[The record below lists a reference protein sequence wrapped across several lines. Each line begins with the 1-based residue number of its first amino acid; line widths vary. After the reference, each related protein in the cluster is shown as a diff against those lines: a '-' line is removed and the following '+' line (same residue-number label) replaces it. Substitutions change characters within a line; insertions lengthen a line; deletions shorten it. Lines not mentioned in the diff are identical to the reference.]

1 MVSRW
6 TSEYVY
12 GKFIFYWFQ
21 TRFKPGSDPVQTRF
35 KPGSDPDA
43 DKIPVQTRFKP
54 GLKPVREFSF
64 NLVREQGWRGLP
76 CRAVLLFG
84 VQKYRDMKGYFFRFL
99 PDGGRLRLIHSLFG
113 INSRLHEECADL
125 KIKGTYKS

>member
-1 MVSRW
+1 MDLRICLWKIYFLLVSNP
-6 TSEYVY
+6 V
-12 GKFIFYWFQ
+12 Q
-21 TRFKPGSDPVQTRF
+21 TRLGPGSDPVQTRF
-35 KPGSDPDA
+35 RSRCRQNPGSN
-43 DKIPVQTRFKP
+43 PVQTRFKP
-54 GLKPVREFSF
+54 SLKPVREFSF